1 MISYRDLLE
10 VFWKSHDSTR
20 KAWSRQYMAAVFYHD
35 EEQKRLAEESR
46 DRVQQ
51 TLGRSIVT
59 RILPA
64 TRFYLAEGY
73 HQKYALRSQPDLM
86 EELKRIY
93 PDDRDFI
100 NSTAA
105 ARVNGYLY
113 GYGSVDDS
121 DSEINRLG
129 LAPDTARRLS
139 EYVKRRR

>member
-1 MISYRDLLE
+1 
-10 VFWKSHDSTR
+10 
-20 KAWSRQYMAAVFYHD
+20 MAAVFYHD